1 MKSRAAYYRKY
12 RLKKKLEGEISVS
25 QHAPQH
31 VAQQVVLTDSVA
43 QQILQHVAQ
52 HFSNK
57 HNIPY
62 EACVATTYEAV
73 QGYQNA
79 TVAQQSPQHVAQ
91 LEDPAKKGVS
101 FPPSS
106 PPSLPPQ
113 TPPNSSPLLSPQ
125 PSPKKGA
132 ARKVSVAQQQPAI
145 PDEDRP
151 DAPIVDVRNSK
162 KTFATWNDFD
172 QAVEIVSNETMSASL
187 LDAFLTWIDY
197 KRESKPADFYTPTGI
212 IAEAKHFVRKHVEG
226 FDVSGAVEVAVSRQW
241 LGWDH
246 KPKN

>member
-1 MKSRAAYYRKY
+1 MSSRAAYYRKY
-12 RLKKKLEGEISVS
+12 RLKKKIEAETLVL

-31 VAQQVVLTDSVA
+31 VAQQPALTDSVA

-62 EACVATTYEAV
+62 EACIATTYEAV

-79 TVAQQSPQHVAQ
+79 TVAQQLPQHVAQ
-91 LEDPAKKGVS
+91 HEDSAKKGVS

-125 PSPKKGA
+125 PSPKKGPV
-132 ARKVSVAQQQPAI
+132 RKVSSPPQQPVI

-151 DAPIVDVRNSK
+151 DAPIVEVKNSK
-162 KTFATWNDFD
+162 KTFATWNDYN
-172 QAVEIVSNETMSASL
+172 QALDIVSNETMSASL

-246 KPKN
+246 KPKH

>member
-12 RLKKKLEGEISVS
+12 RMKKKLEAETSVLPHTS
-25 QHAPQH
+25 QH
-31 VAQQVVLTDSVA
+31 VAQQPVLSESVA

-62 EACVATTYEAV
+62 EACIATTYEAI
-73 QGYQNA
+73 QGIESA

-91 LEDPAKKGVS
+91 LQDEAKKGVS
-101 FPPSS
+101 FPPSF

-125 PSPKKGA
+125 PSPKKGPA
-132 ARKVSVAQQQPAI
+132 KKSAVAQQPVI
-145 PDEDRP
+145 PDEDQP
-151 DAPIVDVRNSK
+151 DAPIVDVKNSK
-162 KTFATWNDFD
+162 KTFATWRDYD
-172 QAVEIVSNETMSASL
+172 EALRIITEETLSASL

-212 IAEAKHFVRKHVEG
+212 VAEAKHFVRKHVEG
-226 FDVSGAVEVAVSRQW
+226 FDVSSAVEIAVSRQW